1 MTAITKGPHV
11 GTEALGP
18 CARAARGKMTTLS
31 PHVKL
36 VGFGYL
42 EPLARPIVDKIGN
55 SPTSSKP
62 RGVPPLTQKAA
73 LITERLAAKS
83 HWIGVRSPRSEF
95 SFPSVTSLSTSP
107 HSVIFPTPFDSG
119 PVDVLTTQYSRFGTW
134 KSPSPPMSPVPS
146 RHRDP
151 PSIGRRMLETPRDRR
166 AFETTPAWHELAP
179 PRAQVEAEAERRQHE
194 LEERARLESYKMP
207 WRFRQPMSLA
217 KVA

>member
-1 MTAITKGPHV
+1 
-11 GTEALGP
+11 
-18 CARAARGKMTTLS
+18 MTTLS

-36 VGFGYL
+36 AGFGYL
-42 EPLARPIVDKIGN
+42 EPLARPVCDKIGN

-62 RGVPPLTQKAA
+62 RGIPPLTQKAA
-73 LITERLAAKS
+73 LVTERLAAKS
-83 HWIGVRSPRSEF
+83 HWIGVRSPRPFASAFPASETV
-95 SFPSVTSLSTSP
+95 SFPSVTSLPTSP
-107 HSVIFPTPFDSG
+107 HSVIYPTPFDSG

-134 KSPSPPMSPVPS
+134 ESPSPPMSPVPS

-166 AFETTPAWHELAP
+166 AFETTPAWHEPAP

>member
-1 MTAITKGPHV
+1 
-11 GTEALGP
+11 
-18 CARAARGKMTTLS
+18 MTTLS

-36 VGFGYL
+36 AGFGYL
-42 EPLARPIVDKIGN
+42 EPLARPVCDKIGN

-62 RGVPPLTQKAA
+62 RGIPPLTQKAA
-73 LITERLAAKS
+73 LVTERLAAKS
-83 HWIGVRSPRSEF
+83 HWIGVRSPRPFASAFPASETV
-95 SFPSVTSLSTSP
+95 SFPSVTSLPTSP
-107 HSVIFPTPFDSG
+107 HSVIYPTPFDSG

-134 KSPSPPMSPVPS
+134 ESPSPPMSPVPS

-166 AFETTPAWHELAP
+166 AFETTPAWHEPAP

-194 LEERARLESYKMP
+194 LEDRARLESYKMP

>member
-1 MTAITKGPHV
+1 
-11 GTEALGP
+11 
-18 CARAARGKMTTLS
+18 MTTLS

-36 VGFGYL
+36 AGFGYL
-42 EPLARPIVDKIGN
+42 EPLARPVCDKIGN

-62 RGVPPLTQKAA
+62 RGIPPLTQKAA
-73 LITERLAAKS
+73 LVTERLAAKS
-83 HWIGVRSPRSEF
+83 HWIGVRSPRPFASAFPASETV
-95 SFPSVTSLSTSP
+95 SFPSVTSLPTSP
-107 HSVIFPTPFDSG
+107 HSVIYPTPFDSG

-134 KSPSPPMSPVPS
+134 ESPSPPMSPVPS

-151 PSIGRRMLETPRDRR
+151 PSTGRRMLETPRDRR
-166 AFETTPAWHELAP
+166 AFETTPAWHEPAP

>member
-1 MTAITKGPHV
+1 MVAWPGFPGPSSLV
-11 GTEALGP
+11 P
-18 CARAARGKMTTLS
+18 CGKMTTLS

-62 RGVPPLTQKAA
+62 RGIPPLTQKAA

-83 HWIGVRSPRSEF
+83 HWIGVRSPRSLF
-95 SFPSVTSLSTSP
+95 SCPSVTSLSTSP

-134 KSPSPPMSPVPS
+134 ESPSPPMSPVPS

-151 PSIGRRMLETPRDRR
+151 HQLAGACWKRRVIAEPSRPHPRG
-166 AFETTPAWHELAP
+166 
-179 PRAQVEAEAERRQHE
+179 
-194 LEERARLESYKMP
+194 
-207 WRFRQPMSLA
+207 MS
-217 KVA
+217 

>member
-1 MTAITKGPHV
+1 
-11 GTEALGP
+11 
-18 CARAARGKMTTLS
+18 MTTLS

-36 VGFGYL
+36 AGFGYL
-42 EPLARPIVDKIGN
+42 EPLARPVCDKIGN

-62 RGVPPLTQKAA
+62 RGISPLTQKAA
-73 LITERLAAKS
+73 LVTERLAAKS
-83 HWIGVRSPRSEF
+83 HWIGVRSPRPFASAFPASETV
-95 SFPSVTSLSTSP
+95 SFPSVTSLPTSP
-107 HSVIFPTPFDSG
+107 HSVIYPTPFDSG

-134 KSPSPPMSPVPS
+134 ESPSPPMSPVPS

-166 AFETTPAWHELAP
+166 AFETTPAWHEPAP